1 MDILSIMENNFFVVD
16 LYYDEKQKYKVICL
30 MNFWYSFRDIITDKE
45 IQIKNEDDLYPT
57 NRGLIC
63 KNTMYQISKE
73 EVDKILKEY
82 SQEDIKKYEEYLTNI
97 ENKSIKVY
105 DEIKYEYLEQRK
117 SEKGKVKR
125 KSYHNKLN
133 I

>member
-1 MDILSIMENNFFVVD
+1 MDILSLMEDNYFVVD
-16 LYYDEKQKYKVICL
+16 LYYDEKQKYKIICL

-45 IQIKNEDDLYPT
+45 IQIKNEVDLYPT

-97 ENKSIKVY
+97 EKKSIKVY
-105 DEIKYEYLEQRK
+105 DELKEKNLKQIK
-117 SEKGKVKR
+117 KGKVKR

>member
-1 MDILSIMENNFFVVD
+1 MDILSLMEDNYFVVD
-16 LYYDEKQKYKVICL
+16 LYYDEKQKYKIICL

-45 IQIKNEDDLYPT
+45 IQIKNEVDLYPT

-97 ENKSIKVY
+97 EKKSIKVY
-105 DEIKYEYLEQRK
+105 DEIKEKNLKQIK
-117 SEKGKVKR
+117 KGKVKR

>member
-1 MDILSIMENNFFVVD
+1 MDILSLMEDNYFVVH
-16 LYYDEKQKYKVICL
+16 LYYDEKKKYKIICL
-30 MNFWYSFRDIITDKE
+30 MNFWYSFRNIITDKE

-97 ENKSIKVY
+97 EKKSIKVY
-105 DEIKYEYLEQRK
+105 DEIKEKNLKQIK
-117 SEKGKVKR
+117 KGKVKR

>member
-1 MDILSIMENNFFVVD
+1 
-16 LYYDEKQKYKVICL
+16 

-63 KNTMYQISKE
+63 NNTMYQISKE

-97 ENKSIKVY
+97 EKKSIKVY
-105 DEIKYEYLEQRK
+105 DEIKEKNLKQIK
-117 SEKGKVKR
+117 KGKVKR

>member
-1 MDILSIMENNFFVVD
+1 MDILSMMEDNYFVVH
-16 LYYDEKQKYKVICL
+16 LYDEKQKYKIICL

-97 ENKSIKVY
+97 EKKSIKVY
-105 DEIKYEYLEQRK
+105 DEIKEKNLKQIK
-117 SEKGKVKR
+117 KGKVKR